1 VGYGDYRGYTS
12 TEYVFQMFVEFMGI
26 GVFSFLMNSI
36 NSLFGSET
44 QLLDIIDR
52 RIEDVETWLRN
63 LEKRRNK
70 NLTKQMFDSV
80 KVYTEQAYYFDYH
93 RIYDKDFFAELKPR
107 IKHRLIQ
114 SLFAPFISNF
124 YYMFKDSVFEAG
136 CEFKNDFL
144 SNIYSRLYLPKN
156 DVINFGDNFSELIMI
171 QQGVVNVYTKY
182 KDEEE

>member
-1 VGYGDYRGYTS
+1 
-12 TEYVFQMFVEFMGI
+12 MGI

-124 YYMFKDSVFEAG
+124 YYLFKDAVFEAG

-156 DVINFGDNFSELIMI
+156 EIINFGDNFSELIMI
-171 QQGVVNVYTKY
+171 
-182 KDEEE
+182 

>member
-1 VGYGDYRGYTS
+1 
-12 TEYVFQMFVEFMGI
+12 MFVEFMGI

-80 KVYTEQAYYFDYH
+80 KVYTEQAYYFDYY

-107 IKHRLIQ
+107 IKHRLI
-114 SLFAPFISNF
+114 
-124 YYMFKDSVFEAG
+124 
-136 CEFKNDFL
+136 
-144 SNIYSRLYLPKN
+144 
-156 DVINFGDNFSELIMI
+156 
-171 QQGVVNVYTKY
+171 
-182 KDEEE
+182 

>member
-1 VGYGDYRGYTS
+1 
-12 TEYVFQMFVEFMGI
+12 MFVEFMGI

-80 KVYTEQAYYFDYH
+80 KVYTE
-93 RIYDKDFFAELKPR
+93 
-107 IKHRLIQ
+107 
-114 SLFAPFISNF
+114 
-124 YYMFKDSVFEAG
+124 
-136 CEFKNDFL
+136 
-144 SNIYSRLYLPKN
+144 
-156 DVINFGDNFSELIMI
+156 
-171 QQGVVNVYTKY
+171 
-182 KDEEE
+182 